1 VTGTPEEIE
10 GPAEDADKKET
21 EDFTHD
27 DASRRNLPTAE
38 FQSVM
43 MLPEE
48 QKPRRVEYERRNQDL
63 DPQLIWRGQV

>member
-1 VTGTPEEIE
+1 LRAPQKTPT
-10 GPAEDADKKET
+10 KKET
-21 EDFTHD
+21 EVFTHD